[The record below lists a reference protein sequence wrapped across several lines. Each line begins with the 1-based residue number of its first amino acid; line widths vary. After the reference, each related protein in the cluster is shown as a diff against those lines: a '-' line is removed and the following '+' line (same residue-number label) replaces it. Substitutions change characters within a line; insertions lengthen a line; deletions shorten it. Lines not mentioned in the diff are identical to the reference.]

1 MKTYLVEINAVVWK
15 QIEVRAES
23 VEAADTLAHELFD
36 LATDGCPE
44 WISLRYDQETKMIW
58 EDDSPNIRNWKE
70 VM

>member
-1 MKTYLVEINAVVWK
+1 MKTYLVEINAVIWK

-23 VEAADTLAHELFD
+23 VEAAETQAHELFD
-36 LATDGCPE
+36 LSVDGCPE
-44 WISLRYDQETKMIW
+44 RYDQQTSQIW

>member
-1 MKTYLVEINAVVWK
+1 MKTYLVEINAVIWK

-23 VEAADTLAHELFD
+23 VEAADKLAHELFD

-44 WISLRYDQETKMIW
+44 RYDQQTIQIW
-58 EDDSPNIRNWKE
+58 EDDSPKICWAE

>member
-23 VEAADTLAHELFD
+23 VEAADKLAHELFD
-36 LATDGCPE
+36 LATDACPE
-44 WISLRYDQETKMIW
+44 WISLRYDQETQMIW
-58 EDDSPNIRNWKE
+58 EDDSSSIRNWKE

>member
-1 MKTYLVEINAVVWK
+1 MKSYLVEINAVVWK

-23 VEAADTLAHELFD
+23 VEAADTLAHEIFD
-36 LATDGCPE
+36 LAADGYPE
-44 WISLRYDQETKMIW
+44 RYDQQTSQIW

>member
-23 VEAADTLAHELFD
+23 VEAADKLAHELFD
-36 LATDGCPE
+36 LAADGCPE
-44 WISLRYDQETKMIW
+44 RYDQQTSQIW